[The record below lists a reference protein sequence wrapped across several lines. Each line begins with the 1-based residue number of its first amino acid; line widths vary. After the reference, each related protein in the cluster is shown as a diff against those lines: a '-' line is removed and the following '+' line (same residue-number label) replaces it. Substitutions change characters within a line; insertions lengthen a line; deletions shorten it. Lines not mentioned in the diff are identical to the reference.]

1 MDKLSTCVFQV
12 SPLYQTLSLLHL
24 WLIWL
29 YGLQLLWLSWH
40 ASFEIIFSYILYGMD
55 ALELDVFNVDVLDV
69 DAAVECWTSKP
80 KGYQTE
86 NKRYHSI
93 LWSLLLLFALCLALD
108 WILFFCFFG
117 LFDAQARADEIE
129 ALKKAKLTLAG
140 DCTHS
145 SRFLNE
151 PKLQT
156 FEQLGRPQITW
167 SLLTL
172 VERPLGCSHDLGKS
186 CLARSTKSV
195 RPVRQSS
202 LAQIANVAP
211 WLLQL
216 LWSFSL
222 MNNEESLNTVFANK
236 SSMSS
241 WMPLY
246 IYKSNL
252 TLVVP
257 WVDRLLDQTSL
268 GIIRHHYTWFIF

>member
-24 WLIWL
+24 WLIWLIWL

-129 ALKKAKLTLAG
+129 ALKKAKLTLAS
-140 DCTHS
+140 DWTHS

-172 VERPLGCSHDLGKS
+172 VERPLWGVP
-186 CLARSTKSV
+186 TTWV
-195 RPVRQSS
+195 RAALRVPRKVCDRCGS
-202 LAQIANVAP
+202 
-211 WLLQL
+211 L
-216 LWSFSL
+216 LWH
-222 MNNEESLNTVFANK
+222 
-236 SSMSS
+236 
-241 WMPLY
+241 
-246 IYKSNL
+246 
-252 TLVVP
+252 
-257 WVDRLLDQTSL
+257 RLLMSL
-268 GIIRHHYTWFIF
+268 PGCFSCFGPLV